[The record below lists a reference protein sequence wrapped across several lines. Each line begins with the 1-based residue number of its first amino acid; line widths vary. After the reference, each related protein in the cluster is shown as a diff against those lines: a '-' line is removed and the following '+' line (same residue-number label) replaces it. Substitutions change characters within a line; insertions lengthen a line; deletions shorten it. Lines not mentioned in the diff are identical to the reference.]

1 MMSLLCGQQAFIP
14 PLGVLLHAQ
23 RKVAHQL
30 MICHP
35 MAVSGGFW
43 HHTSSQLPGMQ
54 AAVPCNVSVYR
65 HASDTAIVLACM
77 LAVQAHMV
85 QARFC
90 YLHLQ
95 APPWAPANPCR
106 MLQWRSGAQ
115 IHWLWPNQPTC
126 VGNECMLLQHP
137 AASTVCAAISHGL
150 GFVQAWSWVGV
161 CAWILVHPAVEYAGL
176 IQNQHVLGTNT
187 CCCSI
192 LL

>member
-1 MMSLLCGQQAFIP
+1 LLRSPLHVAGCSQSAAPIAFTSKPPRCALLMMSLLCGQQAFIP

-30 MICHP
+30 IIRHP

-65 HASDTAIVLACM
+65 HASDTAIVLAGM
-77 LAVQAHMV
+77 SSVQAHMV

-95 APPWAPANPCR
+95 APPWAPVNPCCSACC
-106 MLQWRSGAQ
+106 SGEAELKYTGFGQ
-115 IHWLWPNQPTC
+115 TNQP
-126 VGNECMLLQHP
+126 
-137 AASTVCAAISHGL
+137 
-150 GFVQAWSWVGV
+150 
-161 CAWILVHPAVEYAGL
+161 
-176 IQNQHVLGTNT
+176 VLETNA

-192 LL
+192 LLPAQCVQRLVMG